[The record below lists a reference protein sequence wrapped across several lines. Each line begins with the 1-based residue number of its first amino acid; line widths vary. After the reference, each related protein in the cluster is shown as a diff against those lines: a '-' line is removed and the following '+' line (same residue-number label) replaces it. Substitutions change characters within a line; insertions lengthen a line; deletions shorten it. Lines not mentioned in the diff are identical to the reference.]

1 MTIGKVQAAY
11 GARADEYIEAVGRIE
26 HVANSDL
33 ALVREWALDCVGPLL
48 DVGCGPGQW
57 THWLSEQG
65 VQITGIDPVPEF
77 IEQARAAYPGQSYSP
92 GIADSLGVDA
102 GLVGGVLAWYS
113 LIHSD
118 ASGVEAALA
127 AFARCVRPGGGLLLG
142 FFACD
147 THEPFDHA
155 VTTAWCWPVDL
166 LASTVMESG
175 LEVTHTATRA
185 EPGMRGARTHG
196 EIVAIRRVHP

>member
-77 IEQARAAYPGQSYSP
+77 IERARAAYPGQSYSP
-92 GIADSLGVDA
+92 GRADSLGADA
-102 GLVGGVLAWYS
+102 GSVGGVLAWYS

-118 ASGVEAALA
+118 VSGVESALGE
-127 AFARCVRPGGGLLLG
+127 FARCVRPGGGLLLG
-142 FFACD
+142 FFAGD
-147 THEPFDHA
+147 AHESFDHT
-155 VTTAWCWPVDL
+155 VTTAYYWPVDF
-166 LASTVMESG
+166 LASKVEGAGFEIAHAASA
-175 LEVTHTATRA
+175 HR
-185 EPGMRGARTHG
+185 PGVRMHG
-196 EIVAIRRVHP
+196 EIIAVRRVDQ